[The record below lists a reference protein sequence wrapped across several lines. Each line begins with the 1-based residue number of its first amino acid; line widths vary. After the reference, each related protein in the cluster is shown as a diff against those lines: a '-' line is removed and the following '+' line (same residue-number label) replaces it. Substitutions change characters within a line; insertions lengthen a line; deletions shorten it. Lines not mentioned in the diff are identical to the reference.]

1 MTESHTLLL
10 VDDQP
15 EFRLLAR
22 LLLDGQ
28 CGVRVIGEAESG
40 EEALELVPRLRPQVV
55 LLDVQMGGMNG
66 FETARR
72 LMDLA
77 PSLRIIITSSDEDP
91 TYEALAHAAQALGFL
106 PKKALSHT
114 ALQQLLAHAA

>member
-1 MTESHTLLL
+1 MTGLRTLLL

-28 CGVRVIGEAESG
+28 PGVQVIGEAASG

-72 LMDLA
+72 LMDLV

-91 TYEALAHAAQALGFL
+91 TYEALAQAAQALGFL

-114 ALQQLLAHAA
+114 ALQQLLAPAA

>member
-1 MTESHTLLL
+1 MTELRTLLL

-28 CGVRVIGEAESG
+28 PGVQVIGEAESG
-40 EEALELVPRLRPQVV
+40 EEALELVPRLRPEVV

-66 FETARR
+66 FETARQ
-72 LMDLA
+72 LMGLS

-91 TYEALAHAAQALGFL
+91 TYEALAHAAHALGFL

-114 ALQQLLAHAA
+114 ALQQILAHAA